1 MTLTVAVR
9 ILFFFSG
16 NEDVM
21 KFYVLI
27 FIERYE

>member
-16 NEDVM
+16 YADFM
-21 KFYVLI
+21 KIYVLI